1 MHGLNNDV
9 DKQAIREG
17 NDFLNFYGKHCISPV
32 RQDLSNKEI
41 HYRRREKLYRQLG
54 MPVILFKDAEML
66 EVGPGSGYNTLAF
79 FEWGIRH
86 IDLVEANP
94 KGIEDMKEL
103 FSGISKDKYSVYS
116 CMVEEYKNNNK
127 YDIVIAESFLQFLKN
142 QREVID
148 ILKEKVTDGGVV
160 VITCSDEVCFFIEQ
174 IKRLFAH
181 AYVKD
186 TGNYEE
192 KVKILAEQFAPQL
205 ATLRGVSRSAEDW
218 VQDQLLNEAGVN
230 GASLNIEEAITY
242 FGDGFDVLGGSPG
255 MFEDY
260 SWYKDI
266 WYDYKEDYIAQF
278 REKNINLVLANMKD
292 KICIQGDKNSLLRST
307 SKKIKELAVS
317 YENEFKYKYIEQILG
332 QIDIFC
338 SLGDFSGTELEMII
352 EEMKMAL
359 KELKYTNK
367 INFGKYKKF
376 FAAFGRTQQYVSFVK
391 KKYKED
397 REA

>member
-1 MHGLNNDV
+1 MYGLNSTI
-9 DKQAIREG
+9 DKQARREE
-17 NDFLNFYGKHCISPV
+17 NDFLNFYGKHRISPV

-54 MPVILFKDAEML
+54 MPIILFKDANML
-66 EVGPGSGYNTLAF
+66 EVGPGGGYNTLAF
-79 FEWGIRH
+79 FEWNIRH

-94 KGIEDMKEL
+94 RGIEDMKEL
-103 FSGISKDKYSVYS
+103 FNGISKDKYSVHS
-116 CMVEEYKNNNK
+116 CLIEEYKNNNK
-127 YDIVIAESFLQFLKN
+127 YDIIIAESFLQFLKN

-148 ILKEKVTDGGVV
+148 ILKEKVVDGGVV

-186 TGNYEE
+186 IDNYEK
-192 KVKILAEQFAPQL
+192 KVEILAEQFAPQL
-205 ATLRGVSRSAEDW
+205 ATLRGVSRNAEDW

-230 GASLNIEEAITY
+230 GTSLNIEEAITY
-242 FGDGFDVLGGSPG
+242 FGDDFDVLGGSPG

-266 WYDYKEDYIAQF
+266 WYDYKKDYIVQF

-292 KICIQGDKNSLLRST
+292 KIYIQEYKNNLLRST

-317 YENEFKYKYIEQILG
+317 YENEFKYEYIEQILE

-338 SLGDFSGTELEMII
+338 SLGDFSGTELTMII

-367 INFGKYKKF
+367 INFEKYKKF

-391 KKYKED
+391 KKYKEH
-397 REA
+397 REV